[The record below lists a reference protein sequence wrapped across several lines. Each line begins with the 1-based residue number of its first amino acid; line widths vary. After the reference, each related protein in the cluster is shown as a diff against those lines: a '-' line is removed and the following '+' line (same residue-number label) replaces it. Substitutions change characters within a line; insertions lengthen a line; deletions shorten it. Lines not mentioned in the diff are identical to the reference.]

1 MVRLAMSLFYMTQNT
16 IWLPA
21 IAGPQLGSNE
31 VHVWRASLDVDS
43 AVQERL
49 SVLLSSAEQ
58 ERAAHFA
65 FARDRN
71 RFTVARAI
79 LRRLLGGY
87 LRYPPQDVVLENL
100 AYGKPIVAATS
111 RIPSLRFNLSHSHQ
125 FALFAFCLEREV
137 GVDIEKIRPEVAFEG
152 IETRYFSP
160 SERDELE
167 TLHPDFRPE
176 GFFLCWTRKEAY
188 VKARGDGLKIP
199 LESFSVTLTPGKP
212 ALLRSSDEQRWS
224 VYSLP
229 PPAGFAAALVAEG
242 REHQLQLWEW
252 TDANRS

>member
-1 MVRLAMSLFYMTQNT
+1 MTENT

-21 IAGPQLGSNE
+21 AAGLQLGSNE

-58 ERAAHFA
+58 ERAARFA

-79 LRRLLGGY
+79 LRQLLGGY
-87 LRYPPQDVVLENL
+87 LREPPQDVVLETL

-137 GVDIEKIRPEVAFEG
+137 GIDIEKIRPQVAFEG
-152 IETRYFSP
+152 IESRYFSP
-160 SERDELE
+160 NERAELE
-167 TLHPDFRPE
+167 ITSPRSSTRGFLPVLDPQRSLCEGQRRRPE
-176 GFFLCWTRKEAY
+176 SSARKFQRLFDARQTRGTTKFGRTAMEL
-188 VKARGDGLKIP
+188 VLPSPSSRLRRGI
-199 LESFSVTLTPGKP
+199 
-212 ALLRSSDEQRWS
+212 
-224 VYSLP
+224 
-229 PPAGFAAALVAEG
+229 G
-242 REHQLQLWEW
+242 R
-252 TDANRS
+252 